1 MVKEIVKD
9 ARFVLQNRTSHSD
22 LELARAKRI
31 HAEKILAQAKELAAA
46 EERQLLQARDL
57 ALKQLQGMERF
68 SKALDE
74 HNERILEQV
83 RSGRMEPLEEK
94 DKPPPRK
101 VVDPDER

>member
-1 MVKEIVKD
+1 MWRMVKEIVKD
-9 ARFVLQNRTSHSD
+9 ARFVLQNRTAHSD

-46 EERQLLQARDL
+46 EEKQLLEARDL

-83 RSGRMEPLEEK
+83 RSGRVEPLEEK
-94 DKPPPRK
+94 DTKP
-101 VVDPDER
+101 